1 MVYLWKYKNNAHHCG
16 IQIHQHPFRMIQD
29 PPQNPS
35 SHLYFSNRTLE
46 DPTNGPIHM
55 RNLHLSVRFSNTIT
69 VFCLT
74 FLANPPEV
82 NQICDILLPYMQ
94 FTLHHVSRRHEST
107 NFATCQLP
115 QDNLQYIRECDPHSE
130 EQNSLLTFRTPIHFS
145 NLTNDFYNE
154 PPVSAMETQC
164 AVGLIYTLR
173 LYYITYH
180 CHTSN
185 GLFCQ

>member
-1 MVYLWKYKNNAHHCG
+1 MYFRCAMVYLWKYKNNAHHCG

-115 QDNLQYIRECDPHSE
+115 QDNLQYIRECDPGMSE
-130 EQNSLLTFRTPIHFS
+130 ERGSPDRRIRTDRRKYDRQTES
-145 NLTNDFYNE
+145 RTSEDTDETNNE
-154 PPVSAMETQC
+154 QQRSQF
-164 AVGLIYTLR
+164 AVVEDDESTNHR
-173 LYYITYH
+173 
-180 CHTSN
+180 
-185 GLFCQ
+185 